1 MGQLVVDAPLNGNH
15 APPGYYMLFVIN
27 NGVPSV
33 ASWVRFPGPAEDMTP
48 PTAPTGLTANAGI
61 GTVGLAWQAATDDT
75 GVVAYNVHRG
85 TSAGFAPTLANR
97 VGRTAATAFDDVVT
111 AGMYHY
117 VVTAEDGSGRVS
129 PPSNEVSAAPAADV
143 TAPAVSITNP
153 APNATVSMT
162 VTVTA
167 SASDDVGVAGVQF
180 RVDGAAMGSED
191 TSPPFSAAWVTTST
205 ANGDHLVTALARD
218 AAGNATESLPVNVT
232 VSNTAVPAG
241 LLAAYGFDEGSGIS
255 TADQSGNGNDG
266 QAAGATWMPTGRFGA
281 ALLFNGTSSLVSVSD
296 SATLDLTNR
305 LTLEAWVQPTAG
317 GNWRTALLKER
328 PSGLSYALYSHDAT
342 TGPAG
347 YPTISGDRAV
357 QGGGALPLN
366 TWSHIAMTYDG
377 ANMRFYVN
385 GVQVSV
391 RAQTGSTAI
400 SAGML
405 RIGGNTVWGE
415 YFAGLID
422 EVRIYNR
429 ALTAA
434 EIQADMVTPLTH

>member
-1 MGQLVVDAPLNGNH
+1 
-15 APPGYYMLFVIN
+15 
-27 NGVPSV
+27 
-33 ASWVRFPGPAEDMTP
+33 MTP

-143 TAPAVSITNP
+143 TAPAVSITSP

-241 LLAAYGFDEGSGIS
+241 LLAGTDSMKEAASRLRI
-255 TADQSGNGNDG
+255 N
-266 QAAGATWMPTGRFGA
+266 QAT
-281 ALLFNGTSSLVSVSD
+281 
-296 SATLDLTNR
+296 
-305 LTLEAWVQPTAG
+305 
-317 GNWRTALLKER
+317 
-328 PSGLSYALYSHDAT
+328 AT
-342 TGPAG
+342 TVSSREPRGC
-347 YPTISGDRAV
+347 R
-357 QGGGALPLN
+357 QGGLAPPCSS
-366 TWSHIAMTYDG
+366 TE
-377 ANMRFYVN
+377 RR
-385 GVQVSV
+385 VSYP
-391 RAQTGSTAI
+391 SAI
-400 SAGML
+400 RRRS
-405 RIGGNTVWGE
+405 I
-415 YFAGLID
+415 
-422 EVRIYNR
+422 
-429 ALTAA
+429 
-434 EIQADMVTPLTH
+434 